1 MPLYLYTY
9 LSIHPCLYLPLPL
22 SLNHFL
28 HSFLSPT
35 TGSLSLST
43 THILGRMIPW
53 RGGLPCV
60 CTLRYLAAT
69 LASTRV
75 TPIAHFPHPQLW
87 QPKMSSDTD
96 KRRFPPGGK
105 TGPGWETLPSSSHRS
120 LCNGRYLSICGQTT
134 LGSYLEIIHGRAGG
148 DPEAKP
154 VVRIRS
160 NMCSQ

>member
-1 MPLYLYTY
+1 MPL
-9 LSIHPCLYLPLPL
+9 
-22 SLNHFL
+22 
-28 HSFLSPT
+28 PT
-35 TGSLSLST
+35 TASEFEPFLTLFSIPYNRILQPQHYPHLGPDDSLTWGAALCVHLKIFSSNPGLYPCDTNST
-43 THILGRMIPW
+43 
-53 RGGLPCV
+53 LPPPPV
-60 CTLRYLAAT
+60 VTTKDVFRY
-69 LASTRV
+69 
-75 TPIAHFPHPQLW
+75 W
-87 QPKMSSDTD
+87 QTEV
-96 KRRFPPGGK
+96 PPGGK